1 VLQAGGDEGMW
12 TFDRYQRWMEQV
24 TDWVHPPSTA
34 ALRTQGDAGAPRPAA
49 PLRGSLG
56 VPPVKPE
63 TTARAASAVRPATA
77 AVRPATAAARPAP
90 GMAGSSLGKPAS
102 GEEVIEVP
110 AEDLDLAQL
119 AELAKKVIE
128 RKP

>member
-12 TFDRYQRWMEQV
+12 TFDRYQRWMDQV

-34 ALRTQGDAGAPRPAA
+34 ALRTQGGAGASRPAA
-49 PLRGSLG
+49 PLRSSLG
-56 VPPVKPE
+56 VSSARPE
-63 TTARAASAVRPATA
+63 TTARAGAASRPS
-77 AVRPATAAARPAP
+77 TAAARPP
-90 GMAGSSLGKPAS
+90 LTSGTSESPPGKPAS

-110 AEDLDLAQL
+110 AEDLDLA
-119 AELAKKVIE
+119 ELAQKVLE